1 MTLRSKVNVAL
12 ILALFAFAWTACD
25 NDDDDNASDGKT
37 NLELQLTYT
46 VNGEAYEADAIYD
59 IGGVKTSFN
68 VANFY
73 ISNIRVMNE
82 DSEMTM
88 FEDLNLLATPE
99 NTTFELGE
107 VDVDHYHMIRFNVGV
122 QPEENSQTETDFT
135 SRPADDPLAMQTPA
149 MHWNWN
155 AGYRFLRV
163 DGLVDADGDGTPS
176 DVLEIHIGTD
186 NFLTEAAIMVHKDA
200 EDVDKNTIEL
210 EFDLAKLFTNVDL
223 ATESITH
230 TGDKPELALKIKDNI
245 PTTFTKK

>member
-1 MTLRSKVNVAL
+1 MTLKSKVTPAL

-25 NDDDDNASDGKT
+25 NDDDNASDGKT

-46 VNGEAYEADAIYD
+46 INGEAYEQDAVYD
-59 IGGVKTSFN
+59 IGGVNTSFN

-82 DSEMTM
+82 DGEMTI

-107 VDVDHYHMIRFNVGV
+107 VDVDHYHMIRFNIGV
-122 QPEENSQTETDFT
+122 QAEENNQSEIDFT
-135 SRPADDPLAMQTPA
+135 SRPANDPLAMQTPA

-163 DGLVDADGDGTPS
+163 DGLVDTDGDGTPS

-186 NFLTEAAIMVHKDA
+186 NFLTEAAVMLQKDA
-200 EDVDKNTIEL
+200 EYTDQNIIEL
-210 EFDLAKLFTNVDL
+210 EFDIANLFTDIDL
-223 ATESITH
+223 TTENITH
-230 TGDKPELALKIKDNI
+230 TGDYPDLAIKIKDNI
-245 PTTFTKK
+245 PTAFTKK